1 MSRPLDWLQ
10 LAIYVALLAVLTKP
24 MGLYLCQV
32 LEAKGKTWLDPILKP
47 LERLT
52 YWLMGV
58 DPEKEQDWK
67 LYTFAMLLFSL
78 VSCLLTYAI
87 LRLQKQLSL
96 DHFGIHN
103 PLAFLNPQGF
113 DSLSPDLSFNT
124 ATSFTTNT
132 NWQSYTGESTMSYL
146 SQMLALVIHNF
157 TSAATGIALAA
168 ALVRGLARH
177 TAKTLGNFWVDLVRV
192 TYYLLLPICV
202 VFAVVLISQG
212 MIQNFKPYTT
222 AKLTESYTIQVP
234 KTDAKGQPVTTNV
247 AVMAQAPK
255 LDEKGKPIMT
265 NGVAVM
271 VDVPKLD
278 EKGQPVMT
286 NQPVMVDQKV
296 EEQSIP
302 QGPMASQVAIKML
315 GTNGGGYTNANAAH
329 PFENPTPL
337 SNFLQILSIFLIGS
351 GLTYYLGRQTKNQAH
366 GWSVWS
372 AMMVLFLAGVF
383 LCWWAEARG
392 NPIHQQLGVMASGGN
407 MEGKEVRFGIF
418 NSAFFATIT
427 TDASCGAVNSM
438 HDSFTALGGFVPLF
452 NIQLGEIIIGG
463 VGAGL
468 YGMLVFVVLA
478 VFIAG
483 LMVGRT
489 PEYLGKKIQSY
500 DVKMSMLAL
509 LVLALSILGFAAWAS
524 VSKWGTDALSNS
536 GPHGLSEILYAFSSA
551 NGNNGSAFAGLN
563 ANTPWL
569 NTTIG
574 LAMLIGR
581 FLMIVPIMGLA
592 GSLAGKKISPPSAGT
607 FPVSGVTFV
616 ILLLGT
622 VLLVGALNFLPA
634 LTLGPIVEHFLT
646 NLGKLY

>member
-1 MSRPLDWLQ
+1 MRSIDWLQ
-10 LAIYVALLAVLTKP
+10 LALFVGALALITKP
-24 MGLYLCQV
+24 MGLYLMQV
-32 LEAKGKTWLDPILKP
+32 LDAKGRTWLDPVLKP
-47 LERLT
+47 LERGT
-52 YWLMGV
+52 YRLMGV
-58 DPEKEQDWK
+58 QLEQEQDWK
-67 LYTFAMLLFSL
+67 QYALAMLLFSL
-78 VSCLLTYAI
+78 VGCLFTYVI
-87 LRLQKQLSL
+87 LRVQHLL
-96 DHFGIHN
+96 
-103 PLAFLNPQGF
+103 PLNPQGF
-113 DSLSPDLSFNT
+113 VALSPDLAFNT

-146 SQMLALVIHNF
+146 SQMVALVIHNF
-157 TSAATGIALAA
+157 TSAATGIAIAA
-168 ALVRGLARH
+168 ALVRGIARH
-177 TAKTLGNFWVDLVRV
+177 SSKTLGSFWVDLVRT
-192 TYYLLLPICV
+192 TYYLLLPICLV
-202 VFAVVLISQG
+202 SAVALVSQG
-212 MIQNFKPYTT
+212 MIQNFKPYTK
-222 AKLTESYTIQVP
+222 AKLMEPYTTQVA

-255 LDEKGKPIMT
+255 FDEKGQPLMT
-265 NGVAVM
+265 NGVAIM

-286 NQPVMVDQKV
+286 NMPVMVDQKV
-296 EEQSIP
+296 EEQAIV

-337 SNFLQILSIFLIGS
+337 SNFLQILSIFAIGS
-351 GLTYYLGRQTKNQAH
+351 GLTYYLGRMVKNQAH
-366 GWSVWS
+366 GWSVWA
-372 AMMVLFLAGVF
+372 AMMTLFLAGAL
-383 LCWWAEARG
+383 LCWYSEAAG
-392 NPIHQQLGVMASGGN
+392 NPIHHHLGVAAAGGN

-418 NSAFFATIT
+418 NSALFATIT

-452 NIQLGEIIIGG
+452 NIELGEIIIGG

-524 VSKWGTDALSNS
+524 VSKWGLAGLNNN

-551 NGNNGSAFAGLN
+551 NGNNGSAFAGLS
-563 ANTPWL
+563 ANTPWY
-569 NTTIG
+569 NTTLG

-581 FLMIVPIMGLA
+581 FLMIVPIMALA
-592 GSLAGKKISPPSAGT
+592 GSLGQKRIAPPSAGT
-607 FPVSGVTFV
+607 FPVSGFTFV
-616 ILLLGT
+616 VLLIGT
-622 VLLVGALNFLPA
+622 VLLIGALNFLPA

-646 NLGKLY
+646 AQGKLY